1 MAKILIADDDP
12 DFVDASKIILEKEGH
27 KILVAYTLLDA
38 MKAIEKENP
47 DLLIV
52 DVMMEQ
58 PDDGIAMAQE
68 LRRKGNKIPIIM
80 ITSIS
85 KLTGMEYGK
94 HESLVPVDEFQ
105 EKPIEPRKLIELVN
119 KLLKRQGV

>member
-27 KILVAYTLLDA
+27 KILTADNVRDVMRLLD
-38 MKAIEKENP
+38 KENP
-47 DLLIV
+47 ELLII

-58 PDDGIAMAQE
+58 PDDGIAIAQE
-68 LRRKGNKIPIIM
+68 LRRKGNTIPIIM

-85 KLTGMEYGK
+85 KLSGMEYGK
-94 HESLVPVDEFQ
+94 DESLVPVDEFQ
-105 EKPIEPRKLIELVN
+105 EKPIEPRKLVELVN
-119 KLLKRQGV
+119 KLLKGKGV

>member
-27 KILVAYTLLDA
+27 KILTADNVRDVMRLLD
-38 MKAIEKENP
+38 KENP
-47 DLLIV
+47 ELLII

-58 PDDGIAMAQE
+58 PDDGIAIAQE
-68 LRRKGNKIPIIM
+68 LRRKGNTIPIIM

-85 KLTGMEYGK
+85 KLSGMEYGK
-94 HESLVPVDEFQ
+94 DESLVPVDEFQ
-105 EKPIEPRKLIELVN
+105 EKPIEPRKLVELVN
-119 KLLKRQGV
+119 KLLKG